1 MNAHLPILLVVVPL
15 MAAPMAGLARH
26 PRLAWTVAMGAT
38 GWSFYAAVA
47 LLGRVRL
54 DGPLT
59 YVLGGWPAPWGIEYR
74 ISAINAFVL
83 VIVASIGTV
92 VTPFAL
98 RSVEHEVDADRI
110 PLFYAAY
117 LLCFTGLLGICAT
130 GDAFNIYVFLEI
142 SSLSSYVLIALG
154 RDRRAL
160 TAAYQY
166 LIMGSVGATFILIGI
181 GLLYVLTGTLNVADL
196 GERIQALP
204 SSNTLQVAFT
214 LLTVGFS
221 LKLALFP
228 LHLWLPNAYTLA
240 PSAVS
245 TFLSATATKV
255 AVYMLLVFL
264 FTIFGAAF
272 TFGAMRLDRVLLPL
286 ALLGVLVGSAVAI
299 YQPNVKR
306 LLAYSSVAQLGYIAT
321 GVSMATV
328 AGLAAGVIH
337 LFNHALIKG
346 SLFMAMGAVA
356 YRVGSVRVDAMAGL
370 GRTMPLTMAA
380 FVISGLS
387 LIGVPLTV
395 GFVSKWLLV
404 RAALES
410 GLWPVAVVVL
420 VGSLLAVV
428 YVWRVVEVAYFTPAK
443 AGVETREAPP
453 SMLVPIWALVL
464 ANLYFGIN
472 ARLTSDVAN
481 EAARQLMGLLP

>member
-1 MNAHLPILLVVVPL
+1 LNAHLPILLVVVPL
-15 MAAPMAGLARH
+15 IAAPLAALARH
-26 PRLAWTVAMGAT
+26 PRLAWAVAMGAT

-83 VIVASIGTV
+83 VIVASIGVV

-110 PLFYAAY
+110 PLFHAAW

-142 SSLSSYVLIALG
+142 SSLSSYALIALG

-196 GERIQALP
+196 AERIQALP

-221 LKLALFP
+221 LKIALFP

-264 FTIFGAAF
+264 LTIFGPEF

-286 ALLGVLVGSAVAI
+286 GLLGVLAGSAVAI

-306 LLAYSSVAQLGYIAT
+306 LLAYSSVAQLGYIAV
-321 GVSMATV
+321 GVS
-328 AGLAAGVIH
+328 LAAV
-337 LFNHALIKG
+337 
-346 SLFMAMGAVA
+346 
-356 YRVGSVRVDAMAGL
+356 AMA
-370 GRTMPLTMAA
+370 PLMC
-380 FVISGLS
+380 
-387 LIGVPLTV
+387 
-395 GFVSKWLLV
+395 
-404 RAALES
+404 
-410 GLWPVAVVVL
+410 WP
-420 VGSLLAVV
+420 
-428 YVWRVVEVAYFTPAK
+428 
-443 AGVETREAPP
+443 AP
-453 SMLVPIWALVL
+453 
-464 ANLYFGIN
+464 
-472 ARLTSDVAN
+472 
-481 EAARQLMGLLP
+481 

>member
-15 MAAPMAGLARH
+15 IAAPLASLARH
-26 PRLAWTVAMGAT
+26 PRLAWAIAMGAS
-38 GWSFYAAVA
+38 GWSLYAALT
-47 LLGRVRL
+47 LLSRVRL

-59 YVLGGWPAPWGIEYR
+59 YALGGWPAPWGIEYR
-74 ISAINAFVL
+74 IGIVNAFMI
-83 VIVASIGTV
+83 VIVASIGTL

-117 LLCFTGLLGICAT
+117 LLCMTGLLGIAAT

-142 SSLSSYVLIALG
+142 SSLSAYALIALG

-166 LIMGSVGATFILIGI
+166 LIMGSVGAAFILIGI
-181 GLLYVLTGTLNVADL
+181 GLLYVLTGTLNLADL
-196 GERIQALP
+196 AGRIQALP
-204 SSNTLQVAFT
+204 SSNTLQVAFA
-214 LLTVGFS
+214 LLTVGLS

-228 LHLWLPNAYTLA
+228 LHLWLPNAYTFA

-264 FTIFGAAF
+264 FTVFGPAF
-272 TFGAMRLDRVLLPL
+272 TFGEMRLHLVLLPL
-286 ALLGVLVGSAVAI
+286 ALLGVLTCSALAI

-306 LLAYSSVAQLGYIAT
+306 LLAYSSVAQLGYIIT
-321 GVSMATV
+321 GLSLATV
-328 AGLAAGVIH
+328 AGLAASVIH
-337 LFNHALIKG
+337 LFNHSLIKG
-346 SLFMAMGAVA
+346 ALFMAMGAVA
-356 YRVGSVRVDAMAGL
+356 YRVGSVRVEAMAGL
-370 GRTMPLTMAA
+370 GRAMPWTMAG

-404 RAALES
+404 QAALER

-420 VGSLLAVV
+420 IGSLLAVV
-428 YVWRVVEVAYFTPAK
+428 YVWRVVEVAYFQPAPDG
-443 AGVETREAPP
+443 AQTREAPLAL
-453 SMLVPIWALVL
+453 LVPMWALVL
-464 ANLYFGIN
+464 ANVYFGIN